1 MDTLLKDLRYG
12 IRVLRKSAGSSL
24 LAVLTLALG
33 IGASTAVF
41 GVVNAILLKPLPY
54 SEASRIVLPWR
65 LAPVS
70 AGFGSEQVPWDKYSF
85 RLFRRQTKTFAS
97 FAAFQGDTFN
107 LTTEGEPV
115 RLDGVRASA
124 GFFPALG
131 VNAALG
137 RVFTAEEDQPGHE
150 REVVLSHALWTER
163 FGGNSKILGQTMRL
177 NGYVY
182 TIIGVMPEWFSFPRA
197 EEMPATLDFRR
208 VPQVWVP
215 AAIPPSA
222 PGPEDIAVMGR
233 LKRGVSVAQAQTELN
248 ALTKQLETQMP
259 QSKGWFNT
267 RVTLLTQQIIGDTRR
282 PLLLMLGA
290 VGIVLLIACS
300 NVANLLLTR
309 SIARTREFT
318 MRSALGAGQGRL
330 VRQLLTES
338 LLLTVMGGLG
348 GLLVAQTAID
358 LVKTFG
364 PGNIPRLREVQI
376 DGWVFLF
383 ATVVTV
389 ATGMLFGL
397 APTLGA
403 ARTNLGEALR
413 EGVQRAGGSLSG
425 TRLRNGLLIGE
436 VALALVLVIGT
447 GLLVHT
453 FYSMAGVSAGFQAE
467 HVSTFELSLP
477 ASKYADPDAMAR
489 LYKDA
494 IAELY
499 HDPQV
504 RAAGMVSYLPLAGAP
519 DSTQIR
525 IPQRP
530 VTNEKDVPFANYSF
544 ISPRYFSAI
553 GTSLLNGRY
562 FSEGDTL
569 ATMPVTIINQAM
581 ARKYWH
587 GENPIGKQVGV
598 LDQTWPARTIV
609 GVVADIKHGS
619 LREEAVPEMFVP
631 FTQNEIKIWPSMQTM
646 QFAVRFNG
654 DVNNVAAVVQRAI
667 RSVDAELPAAKLST
681 MTNLVDESL
690 AQPRFAMLLLGS
702 FGGLAVV
709 LACIGLYGVV
719 SYGVAQ
725 RTREIGVRMALG
737 AKRADV
743 FQMIL
748 SQSGRLV
755 GVGVLI
761 GLLTAF
767 GLTRLMASFLF
778 GVAATDPLT
787 FMAVALLLI
796 VVAFLASVVPA
807 SRATRVDPI
816 TALRCD

>member
-12 IRVLRKSAGSSL
+12 IRVLGKSAGSSV
-24 LAVLTLALG
+24 LALLTLALG

-54 SEASRIVLPWR
+54 PEASRIILPWR
-65 LAPVS
+65 LAPV
-70 AGFGSEQVPWDKYSF
+70 AGGFGSEKAPWDKYGF
-85 RLFRRQTKTFAS
+85 RLFRRETKAFES
-97 FAAFQGDTFN
+97 LAAFQGDTFN
-107 LTTEGEPV
+107 LTTDGEPV

-124 GFFPALG
+124 GFFPVLG
-131 VNAALG
+131 VSAALG

-150 REVVLSHALWTER
+150 REVVLSDALWRER
-163 FGGNSKILGQTMRL
+163 FGGNTKILGQTIRL

-182 TIIGVMPEWFSFPRA
+182 TVIGVMPEWFSFPRA

-215 AAIPPSA
+215 AAIPPSQ
-222 PGPEDIAVMGR
+222 PGTADIAVMGR
-233 LKRGVSVAQAQTELN
+233 LKRGVSMAQAQLELN
-248 ALTKQLETQMP
+248 ALTRQLETQMP
-259 QSKGWFNT
+259 ESKGWFST
-267 RVTLLTQQIIGDTRR
+267 RVTPMAEQIVGDTRR

-309 SIARTREFT
+309 AISRAREFT
-318 MRSALGAGQGRL
+318 LRSALGAGQGRL
-330 VRQLLTES
+330 VRQVLTES
-338 LLLTVMGGLG
+338 LVLTVMGGLG
-348 GLLVAQTAID
+348 GLVFAQAAID
-358 LVKTFG
+358 LMKLLG
-364 PGNIPRLREVQI
+364 PSNIPRLQEVRI

-383 ATVVTV
+383 ASVVTIG
-389 ATGMLFGL
+389 AGMLFGL

-403 ARTNLGEALR
+403 GRTNLAEALR

-425 TRLRNGLLIGE
+425 SRLRNGLLVGE

-447 GLLVHT
+447 GLLVRT
-453 FYSMAGVSAGFQAE
+453 FYSMAGASAGFQAE

-477 ASKYADPDAMAR
+477 AANYADPDAMAH
-489 LYKDA
+489 LYKNVIGA
-494 IAELY
+494 LSEN
-499 HDPQV
+499 PQV

-525 IPQRP
+525 IPERA
-530 VTNEKDVPFANYSF
+530 VTNGKDVPFANYSF

-553 GTSLLNGRY
+553 GTALLHGRY
-562 FSEGDTL
+562 FSESDTL
-569 ATMPVTIINQAM
+569 KTMPVTIINHAM
-581 ARKYWH
+581 ARKYWG
-587 GENPIGKQVGV
+587 GENPVGKQVGV
-598 LDQTWPARTIV
+598 LDATWPVRTIV

-631 FTQNEIKIWPSMQTM
+631 FTQNEIKVWPSMQTM

-654 DVNNVAAVVQRAI
+654 DAGSTAAIVRRAVH
-667 RSVDAELPAAKLST
+667 SVDAELPVAKLAT

-690 AQPRFAMLLLGS
+690 AQPRFAMMLLGS

-737 AKRADV
+737 AKRGDV
-743 FQMIL
+743 FRMIL

-755 GVGVLI
+755 GVGVLV
-761 GLLTAF
+761 GLLAAF
-767 GLTRLMASFLF
+767 GLTRLMASFLY
-778 GVAATDPLT
+778 GVAASDPLT
-787 FMAVALLLI
+787 FAAVALLL
-796 VVAFLASVVPA
+796 VAVAFVASVVPA